1 MRTTSFRLVDGR
13 VRNLNGHFQ
22 RLRLDGKQL
31 ARVRAELRA
40 AGPGAHYPIVRAAGS
55 SVEVVIRP
63 DRPFKPDIVLDA
75 HAHKDQRLLPT
86 VKGPDLGWLATRR
99 DISRRR
105 GCDEGLLRH
114 AGSIVEGVFTSP
126 VVFHGNTVLWSTHPR
141 ALPSTTNG
149 QLLPLLQAHGFTL
162 RPVSGF
168 AMHQLRDGELWLV
181 NAFAGIRKVTAWMEY
196 GALETATSS
205 PGAPDIAEA
214 NAWLW
219 EQAEEV

>member
-1 MRTTSFRLVDGR
+1 MRSTSFRLVDGR
-13 VRNLNGHFQ
+13 VRNLNGHLQ

-31 ARVRAELRA
+31 ARVRTELRA
-40 AGPGAHYPIVRAAGS
+40 AGPGAYHPIIRAAGS

-63 DRPFKPDIVLDA
+63 DRPIEPTIIIDA
-75 HAHKDQRLLPT
+75 HPHKDQRLLPT
-86 VKGPDLGWLATRR
+86 VKGPDLGWLSTRM

-105 GCDEGLLRH
+105 GCSEGLLTYNNK
-114 AGSIVEGVFTSP
+114 IVEGIFTSP
-126 VVFHGNTVLWSTHPR
+126 LVFHGTTVLWSAHPR

-162 RPVSGF
+162 KPVRGF
-168 AMHQLRDGELWLV
+168 AVHELRDGEVWLV
-181 NAFAGIRKVTAWMEY
+181 NAFAGIRKVTQWMEY
-196 GALETATSS
+196 GALESAASGS
-205 PGAPDIAEA
+205 APDIAEA